1 MLKFG
6 REGDGSM
13 GKTKGKNVVYV
24 GVFRV
29 FWATFLYRPIRFVDL
44 IEINNK
50 NLTLFNRFCVWPAQF
65 LRGPLLNY
73 LIF

>member
-24 GVFRV
+24 GVFFV
-29 FWATFLYRPIRFVDL
+29 FWAIFYIDQSVRQ
-44 IEINNK
+44 
-50 NLTLFNRFCVWPAQF
+50 FN
-65 LRGPLLNY
+65 
-73 LIF
+73 